1 MHVHVVALP
10 SHLLP
15 DVHALGKTSCSED
28 EHSRV
33 NLMLSY
39 VLMQRKKDSHLGGSE
54 LSII

>member
-54 LSII
+54 LSIL